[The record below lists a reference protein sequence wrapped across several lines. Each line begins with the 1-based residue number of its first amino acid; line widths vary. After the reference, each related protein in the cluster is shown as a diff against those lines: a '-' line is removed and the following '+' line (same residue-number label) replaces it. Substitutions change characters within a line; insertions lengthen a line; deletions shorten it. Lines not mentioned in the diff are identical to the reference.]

1 MSYLKNKT
9 AGFYLSWIAAIL
21 VLGSVVSYQQAG
33 RKENYISVLM
43 VVILVLQAACSIL
56 MGWIKDCK
64 WTNLILTVN
73 AVLTA
78 VALANSFF
86 TQVDALGYVVSGLYG
101 FETIRAFVT
110 AAVCMAAALILYIIS
125 SYIGFEKNKDL

>member
-21 VLGSVVSYQQAG
+21 IFGSVISYQQAG

-43 VVILVLQAACSIL
+43 VVILILQAIGSIL

-64 WTNLILTVN
+64 WISLLLTVN

-78 VALANSFF
+78 VALINSFF

-101 FETIRAFVT
+101 FETVRSFVT
-110 AAVCMAAALILYIIS
+110 AAACMAVALVLYIIS
-125 SYIGFEKNKDL
+125 SYIGFEKSKDL